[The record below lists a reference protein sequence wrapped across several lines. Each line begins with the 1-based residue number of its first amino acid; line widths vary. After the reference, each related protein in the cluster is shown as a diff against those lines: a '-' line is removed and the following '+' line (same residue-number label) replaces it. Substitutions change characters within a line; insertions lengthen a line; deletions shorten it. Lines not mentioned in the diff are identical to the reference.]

1 MEEKAGRKVKVGLRV
16 NEFLHRNVKV
26 EAARRG
32 ISVERAYELAL
43 EKWAEPTTA
52 SESQGGQMQIP
63 ESMRDFVE
71 FLVDWFSIQGSAEEE
86 LAKITIRQLA
96 GQRAADLRRDPNK
109 ERTAAPITEFP
120 QQKQGEHTPA
130 ELPDKKRASNGG

>member
-1 MEEKAGRKVKVGLRV
+1 MEDKGKKKIKVGLRV
-16 NEFLHRNVKV
+16 NELLHRNVKM

-32 ISVERAYELAL
+32 ISVERAYEEAL
-43 EKWAEPTTA
+43 GNWTEPATA

-109 ERTAAPITEFP
+109 ERTPGQVTEFP
-120 QQKQGEHTPA
+120 QQKEEQPVT
-130 ELPDKKRASNGG
+130 ELDKKKRVSNGG